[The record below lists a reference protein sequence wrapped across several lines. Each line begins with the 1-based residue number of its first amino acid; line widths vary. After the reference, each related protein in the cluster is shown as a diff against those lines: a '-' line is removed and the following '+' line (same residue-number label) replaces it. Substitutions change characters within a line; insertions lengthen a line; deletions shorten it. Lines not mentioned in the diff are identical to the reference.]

1 MNKIK
6 FKTTIKCS
14 GCLEK
19 VTPHLNKTEGV
30 EDWEVDLKNPNKV
43 LTVESNGA
51 TEGQV
56 ISMLQNLGYEAEPI
70 N

>member
-1 MNKIK
+1 MNKMR
-6 FKTTIKCS
+6 FKTSIKCN

-19 VTPHLNKTEGV
+19 VTPHLNKTEGIK
-30 EDWEVDLKNPNKV
+30 EWEVDLKNPNKV

-51 TEGQV
+51 TQGQV
-56 ISMLQNLGYEAEPI
+56 VSTLQKIGFEAEPI

>member
-1 MNKIK
+1 METLK
-6 FKTTIKCS
+6 FKTSIKCT

-19 VTPHLNKTEGV
+19 VSPRLNEADGIEK
-30 EDWEVDLKNPNKV
+30 WEVDLKNPDKV

-56 ISMLQNLGYEAEPI
+56 ISTLDKIGFKAEPI
-70 N
+70 H

>member
-1 MNKIK
+1 MNKMK
-6 FKTTIKCS
+6 FKTTIKCN

-19 VTPHLNKTEGV
+19 VTPHLNKTEGI

-43 LTVESNGA
+43 LTVESNGV
-51 TEGQV
+51 TEHQV
-56 ISMLQNLGYEAEPI
+56 VSTLQKIGFEAELI